1 MKDSKSI
8 SNFGNRVV
16 MVMNQIKLCGENM
29 KDACVVEK
37 VLRSLIVKFDFVVC
51 LIEESKDIESI
62 TMD

>member
-1 MKDSKSI
+1 
-8 SNFGNRVV
+8 